1 MCFHFHFMDL
11 RRVIYLQGTIPVMDL
26 CEAFKHLYSPYVHF
40 EDPAIQNIY
49 RVLINESFEE
59 YRAFIYQ
66 CDYLRDVCP
75 DFGDGTVCPACPME
89 DDYPVII
96 SMDGNFGLVRKK
108 SSGVSFSE
116 PKHAGHFFSNQSEV
130 DEFVQ
135 KHNGSMKNAG
145 DACSN
150 FKGGNTLRTNSRYEK
165 LDETAVFGSACRHEV
180 PVIMFSLKHGESV
193 QVLVVF

>member
-1 MCFHFHFMDL
+1 
-11 RRVIYLQGTIPVMDL
+11 
-26 CEAFKHLYSPYVHF
+26 
-40 EDPAIQNIY
+40 
-49 RVLINESFEE
+49 
-59 YRAFIYQ
+59 
-66 CDYLRDVCP
+66 
-75 DFGDGTVCPACPME
+75 ME

-135 KHNGSMKNAG
+135 KHNGNMKKAG
-145 DACSN
+145 YACSN
-150 FKGGNTLRTNSRYEK
+150 FKGGNTLRTNSPYEK

-180 PVIMFSLKHGESV
+180 PVIMFSLKHGERV